1 MKKYGIRIRCLTPDN
16 KQDNKLFFDNECVFY
31 SYRLNDGYKGEDV
44 FFLGMKAGFVKNLVT
59 DIESMRVYT
68 VIGKAKAKAKRMQD
82 WFDKVICDNNLSCKF
97 AVDIIEMRI
106 TIHELDV

>member
-1 MKKYGIRIRCLTPDN
+1 MKKYGIRIRCLTPNN
-16 KQDNKLFFDNECVFY
+16 KQDNKLFFDKCVN
-31 SYRLNDGYKGEDV
+31 YRFNGGNYNGEDV
-44 FFLGMKAGFVKNLVT
+44 FYLGMKAGWVKNLVT

-68 VIGKAKAKAKRMQD
+68 IIGKAKAKAKRMQD
-82 WFDKVICDNNLSCKF
+82 WFDKATGDDNLSCKF

>member
-16 KQDNKLFFDNECVFY
+16 KQDNKLFFDKCVYYRFNDGNYKGDDVFY
-31 SYRLNDGYKGEDV
+31 
-44 FFLGMKAGFVKNLVT
+44 LGMKAGFVKNLVT

-68 VIGKAKAKAKRMQD
+68 MIGKAKTQAKRMQG
-82 WFDKVICDNNLSCKF
+82 WFDKVTSDNNLSCKF

-106 TIHELDV
+106 TIHELNV